1 MTRQVARRAAHTAA
15 ALARATAA
23 LTVTLALVVGVP
35 ALLVALIGNPVPS
48 AWSWN
53 APLTNDA
60 LLAVV
65 AILAW
70 IFWAQM
76 VLCLGVEIVAE
87 LRIVAGHSAEWM
99 SRVPGTFGAQQALA
113 RTLVQAV
120 IAVGIGS
127 AAVATPSTVGVTRAQ
142 AMPASDLH
150 PPAPAVAEQAPQ
162 ASPRIAATTPTTP
175 RATPTTRTVEV
186 AKGDSL
192 WSLAERHLGSGE
204 RWRQIA
210 DLNQGRVMPDGQ
222 RFRPADPLQP
232 GWTLLVPAVTRPPDR
247 PHSVTVETG
256 DTLWALSQTAYGDG
270 EDWPRIFEANHA
282 QIDDPDLI
290 HPGQKLSV
298 PPARTHHRTVEATHH
313 PPAADPHAPGGREPQ
328 DQPGPN
334 QAPVPTPSATSRTTT
349 GAEGAGDRT
358 EGADPD
364 PNEPESRP
372 GRVAASPAS
381 RDRQ

>member
-1 MTRQVARRAAHTAA
+1 M
-15 ALARATAA
+15 
-23 LTVTLALVVGVP
+23 
-35 ALLVALIGNPVPS
+35 
-48 AWSWN
+48 
-53 APLTNDA
+53 
-60 LLAVV
+60 V

-127 AAVATPSTVGVTRAQ
+127 AAVATPSTFGVTRAQ
-142 AMPASDLH
+142 ALPASDLH

-162 ASPRIAATTPTTP
+162 ASPRIAATTPATP

-192 WSLAERHLGSGE
+192 WSLAELHLGSGE

-210 DLNQGRVMPDGQ
+210 DLNRGRVMPDGQ

-232 GWTLLVPAVTRPPDR
+232 GWTLRVPAVTRPPDR
-247 PHSVTVETG
+247 PHSVPSNR
-256 DTLWALSQTAYGDG
+256 DTLWALSQKAYGDG

-313 PPAADPHAPGGREPQ
+313 PPAADPHAPGGRDRKISRVRPRPRCQPPAPPAEPRPAPRG
-328 DQPGPN
+328 PGTEPG
-334 QAPVPTPSATSRTTT
+334 VPTRPQRIGITARTSR
-349 GAEGAGDRT
+349 
-358 EGADPD
+358 
-364 PNEPESRP
+364 
-372 GRVAASPAS
+372 ASPAS
-381 RDRQ
+381 RDRR